1 MERPETTSN
10 CAVVSGV
17 ARLEP
22 KTADDR
28 RIFMEL
34 DLDLS
39 PGLPKK
45 AGSGGFDLLPLGL

>member
-1 MERPETTSN
+1 MELSEAASN

-28 RIFMEL
+28 WIFMEL
-34 DLDLS
+34 DRDLA
-39 PGLPKK
+39 PRLPKK
-45 AGSGGFDLLPLGL
+45 AGSGDLDLFPLSF